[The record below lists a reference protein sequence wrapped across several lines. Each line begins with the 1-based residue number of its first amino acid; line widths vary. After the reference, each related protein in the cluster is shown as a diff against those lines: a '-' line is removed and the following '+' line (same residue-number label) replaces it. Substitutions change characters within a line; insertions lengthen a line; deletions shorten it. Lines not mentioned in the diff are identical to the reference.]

1 MSRLNNDQASAA
13 FWFVLGAII
22 AIASVPCD
30 LGTLDSPGTGFLPFL
45 AGLAISFFSIIGLA
59 HGSLRQKKGVGWK
72 PVMRDV
78 EWKKYL
84 TVLLS
89 LLAYALL
96 LKPFGFLLCT
106 LLFVGFLLVAVQ
118 PQRWYVVIS
127 GAVGTAIGT
136 YGIFEIWLKAQLPK
150 GPLGF

>member
-1 MSRLNNDQASAA
+1 MSRFNNDQASAA
-13 FWFVLGAII
+13 FWLVMGAII

-45 AGLAISFFSIIGLA
+45 AGLSISFFSIIGLV
-59 HGSLRQKKGVGWK
+59 HGSLSRKNGVGWK
-72 PVMRDV
+72 PVLRDV
-78 EWKKYL
+78 RWEKSL
-84 TVLLS
+84 TVLIS

-96 LKPFGFLLCT
+96 LKPLGFLLCT
-106 LLFVGFLLVAVQ
+106 LLFVGFLLAAVQ
-118 PQRWYVVIS
+118 PQSWYVVIS

>member
-1 MSRLNNDQASAA
+1 MSPLNNDQVSAA
-13 FWFVLGAII
+13 FWLVLGALI

-45 AGLAISFFSIIGLA
+45 AGLAISFFSIIGLV
-59 HGSLRQKKGVGWK
+59 HGSLSRKRGGGWK
-72 PVMRDV
+72 PVVRDV
-78 EWKKYL
+78 EWKKSM

-96 LKPFGFLLCT
+96 LRPLGFLLCT
-106 LLFVGFLLVAVQ
+106 LFFISFLLATVK

-127 GAVGTAIGT
+127 GAIGTAIGT
-136 YGIFEIWLKAQLPK
+136 YGIFEVWLKAQLPK

>member
-1 MSRLNNDQASAA
+1 MSRFNNDQASAA
-13 FWFVLGAII
+13 LWLVLGAII

-59 HGSLRQKKGVGWK
+59 HATLKRKNGIGWK
-72 PVMRDV
+72 PMMRGF
-78 EWKKYL
+78 EWKKSL

-89 LLAYALL
+89 LLTYALL
-96 LKPFGFLLCT
+96 LKPLGFLLCT
-106 LLFVGFLLVAVQ
+106 ILFVGFLLAAVQ

-127 GAVGTAIGT
+127 GAIGTAIGT
-136 YGIFEIWLKAQLPK
+136 YGVFEIWLKAQLPK
-150 GPLGF
+150 GPFGF